1 MKSRSGRT
9 LRYLNICDRICLKIC
24 RRNLKPL
31 MLGQTISSL
40 TGSLQA
46 LPLAGNSES
55 GLTSR
60 WLPSNSSTGQLV
72 TRIGQGQRRGHAG
85 PAAHPLGSRHIQVHR
100 GHRTFAGLAPHRPG
114 PLHIRLASSTSTRP
128 AAHLMLPCRARSTST
143 SLCRTRARSVSVRV
157 ESVTTP
163 SG

>member
-9 LRYLNICDRICLKIC
+9 LRYLKICDRVCLKIC

-31 MLGQTISSL
+31 MPGQTISSL

-60 WLPSNSSTGQLV
+60 WLPSNSPTGQLV

-100 GHRTFAGLAPHRPG
+100 AHRTFAGPAPHRPG
-114 PLHIRLASSTSTRP
+114 PLHIRLASSTSTGP
-128 AAHLMLPCRARSTST
+128 AAHLLRPGRSG
-143 SLCRTRARSVSVRV
+143 TRARSVSVRV